1 MNIYSKL
8 IEIPGKLLCNQ
19 CRFPGP
25 FMLAVRKL
33 KDSGH
38 SGAVTKEGKQRLSGN
53 YGSYDA
59 FMEGY
64 ALIGCLL

>member
-38 SGAVTKEGKQRLSGN
+38 SGAVTKEGFSGLLV
-53 YGSYDA
+53 
-59 FMEGY
+59 
-64 ALIGCLL
+64 LIGYPFPEAISPVSYPLIV